1 MARGSPSASPPSS
14 PSNSLDLSH
23 PGVRFRV
30 SPRLASGV
38 IPEVLRARAG
48 WFEVDDV
55 EFFTD
60 PRDSWDVHFA
70 DVGWCR
76 ERFKAGV
83 DGVAR
88 EPLLPYQRVNHFPN
102 HAELT
107 RKDLLAKN
115 VKAHRRRLEKAG
127 DVNEAKT
134 YDFMPETYAL
144 PNDYELF
151 ADKFR
156 GTKRRG
162 RPQRPRLCT
171 SRNPRARR
179 RGAGFSCSAD

>member
-60 PRDSWDVHFA
+60 PRDS
-70 DVGWCR
+70 VGR
-76 ERFKAGV
+76 
-83 DGVAR
+83 
-88 EPLLPYQRVNHFPN
+88 
-102 HAELT
+102 
-107 RKDLLAKN
+107 
-115 VKAHRRRLEKAG
+115 
-127 DVNEAKT
+127 
-134 YDFMPETYAL
+134 AL
-144 PNDYELF
+144 
-151 ADKFR
+151 
-156 GTKRRG
+156 RG
-162 RPQRPRLCT
+162 RGVV
-171 SRNPRARR
+171 PRALQGGRQP
-179 RGAGFSCSAD
+179 

>member
-1 MARGSPSASPPSS
+1 M
-14 PSNSLDLSH
+14 
-23 PGVRFRV
+23 V
-30 SPRLASGV
+30 PRALQGGRQ
-38 IPEVLRARAG
+38 P
-48 WFEVDDV
+48 
-55 EFFTD
+55 
-60 PRDSWDVHFA
+60 
-70 DVGWCR
+70 
-76 ERFKAGV
+76 K

-127 DVNEAKT
+127 DVNEAKK

-156 GTKRRG
+156 RDGETA
-162 RPQRPRLCT
+162 RPATAPVPLYIAKPAGKAQ
-171 SRNPRARR
+171 RARI
-179 RGAGFSCSAD
+179 FCSAD